1 MVGFALETGD
11 ALAKGRAKL
20 ERKDLDLIVVND
32 ALEPGAGFE
41 KDTNRVALLGRD
53 GIAADPAAAI
63 QARGGGGD
71 PGRGGAEPWPMNGA
85 TVPGAAD
92 RSSAGPEVMLSGAE
106 AGPGGVGRSEPTA
119 VDRRRRLSTPLRAA
133 ASPAPSAGRRLPPAA
148 SRAGRRARLRSRV
161 PASPSTSPEPT
172 SSATTCIT
180 LETLEQ
186 VAERIRTTHCCGL
199 CPNRTNAVPG
209 EGNPEAQPGAGRR
222 RTGRDRG
229 RDRAGP
235 SSVRPGTLLNG
246 ILEAIEVPRDSVY
259 ITNIVK
265 CRPPQN
271 RKPLPDEIA
280 ACIPY
285 LHRQLELIRPK
296 VILALGGTAGE
307 AMLGVRKSLGE
318 LRGKVH
324 TYNGIPLVVTYH
336 PAALLRNP
344 NWKKPTWDDVRIARQ
359 LLDR

>member
-1 MVGFALETGD
+1 MADERRRYLEQ
-11 ALAKGRAKL
+11 
-20 ERKDLDLIVVND
+20 
-32 ALEPGAGFE
+32 
-41 KDTNRVALLGRD
+41 
-53 GIAADPAAAI
+53 
-63 QARGGGGD
+63 QAEL
-71 PGRGGAEPWPMNGA
+71 GGAEVVLDGA
-85 TVPGAAD
+85 L
-92 RSSAGPEVMLSGAE
+92 SSAGAERRVEGRGTGEEVRPPAE
-106 AGPGGVGRSEPTA
+106 AGGSRTTGAGVRRDEHETEPGRRGPESEPA
-119 VDRRRRLSTPLRAA
+119 RPADAA
-133 ASPAPSAGRRLPPAA
+133 PEPSAPLDAPAWLRGAPPIPGPGLA
-148 SRAGRRARLRSRV
+148 V
-161 PASPSTSPEPT
+161 TSPEPKLLGNDLH
-172 SSATTCIT
+172 T
-180 LETLEQ
+180 LQTLDDI
-186 VAERIRTTHCCGL
+186 AERIRTTYCCAL
-199 CPNRTNAVPG
+199 CPGRTNGVPG
-209 EGNPEAQPGAGRR
+209 EGNPEARLVCVGEGPGATEDAKGRPFV
-222 RTGRDRG
+222 GQ
-229 RDRAGP
+229 AGQ
-235 SSVRPGTLLNG
+235 LLDS
-246 ILEAIEVPRDSVY
+246 ILQAIEVPRPAVY

-307 AMLGVRKSLGE
+307 ALLGVKKSLGE